1 MLLRDSVVRIVRM
14 MITLVLYY
22 FLYNLD
28 IFKNSENGKTIPSK
42 FNNNLPTFLVCLF
55 PKISMI
61 YKIAKMQERELFH
74 TVRNFLM
81 TLLLMALCDENFTI
95 FLYSTK
101 LYVT

>member
-1 MLLRDSVVRIVRM
+1 MISLKKGVKYVIKRQRRKNCAYDHHTM

-61 YKIAKMQERELFH
+61 YKIAKMQERELY
-74 TVRNFLM
+74 
-81 TLLLMALCDENFTI
+81 TLLETF
-95 FLYSTK
+95 
-101 LYVT
+101 

>member
-1 MLLRDSVVRIVRM
+1 MLLRDSVARIVRM

-42 FNNNLPTFLVCLF
+42 FNNNLPAFLVCLF

-61 YKIAKMQERELFH
+61 YKIAKMQERELY
-74 TVRNFLM
+74 
-81 TLLLMALCDENFTI
+81 TLLETF
-95 FLYSTK
+95 
-101 LYVT
+101 

>member
-22 FLYNLD
+22 NVFSQFLYNLD

-61 YKIAKMQERELFH
+61 YKIAKMQERELY
-74 TVRNFLM
+74 
-81 TLLLMALCDENFTI
+81 TLLETF
-95 FLYSTK
+95 
-101 LYVT
+101 

>member
-1 MLLRDSVVRIVRM
+1 MLLRDSVARIVRM

-55 PKISMI
+55 PKISRN
-61 YKIAKMQERELFH
+61 YKIAKMQERELY
-74 TVRNFLM
+74 
-81 TLLLMALCDENFTI
+81 TLLETF
-95 FLYSTK
+95 
-101 LYVT
+101 